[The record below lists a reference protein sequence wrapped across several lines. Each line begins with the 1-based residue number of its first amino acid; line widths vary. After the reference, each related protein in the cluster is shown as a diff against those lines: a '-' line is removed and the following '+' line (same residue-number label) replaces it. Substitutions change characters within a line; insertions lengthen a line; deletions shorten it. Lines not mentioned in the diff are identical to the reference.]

1 MFYGQ
6 KELTLDDKYRL
17 VLPSIYRDGFTE
29 STCFATLGMDKC
41 VQLFPK
47 ETFEKNASEI
57 MKLSEFSKEA
67 RDVRRIFM
75 GNTFNIPIDSHNRI
89 LLPKLLMNKVS
100 LGKKVVVVG
109 VYDHLEVWDMEAYY
123 ASEKEGEENYSESAK
138 KLLGGKVEYERLQ
151 LS

>member
-1 MFYGQ
+1 
-6 KELTLDDKYRL
+6 
-17 VLPSIYRDGFTE
+17 
-29 STCFATLGMDKC
+29 
-41 VQLFPK
+41 
-47 ETFEKNASEI
+47 
-57 MKLSEFSKEA
+57 
-67 RDVRRIFM
+67 M

-138 KLLGGKVEYERLQ
+138 KLLGEK
-151 LS
+151 